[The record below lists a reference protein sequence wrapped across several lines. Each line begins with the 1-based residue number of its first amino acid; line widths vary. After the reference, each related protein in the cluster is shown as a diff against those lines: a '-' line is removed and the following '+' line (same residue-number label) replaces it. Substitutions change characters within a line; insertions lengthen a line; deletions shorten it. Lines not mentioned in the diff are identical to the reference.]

1 MYRNSS
7 TKKNACLCQA
17 LKTNFMK
24 KVIAT
29 VAAFLLVG
37 SLTMNA
43 QQEPAKK
50 EGEKKEHKEG
60 EKKANDHKSEHKSE
74 HKGEKKGEGKKEE
87 TPKK

>member
-1 MYRNSS
+1 MLFC
-7 TKKNACLCQA
+7 TGAAIQKKRAPVPSIK
-17 LKTNFMK
+17 KTIMK

-50 EGEKKEHKEG
+50 DGEKKEAKGG
-60 EKKANDHKSEHKSE
+60 EKKE
-74 HKGEKKGEGKKEE
+74 HKGEKKGEKKEE
-87 TPKK
+87 GKKADAPKK

>member
-1 MYRNSS
+1 
-7 TKKNACLCQA
+7 
-17 LKTNFMK
+17 MK

-50 EGEKKEHKEG
+50 DGEKKEHKAG
-60 EKKANDHKSEHKSE
+60 E
-74 HKGEKKGEGKKEE
+74 HKGEGKEEHKGEHKGEGKGEHKGEHKGEGKKEE

>member
-1 MYRNSS
+1 
-7 TKKNACLCQA
+7 
-17 LKTNFMK
+17 MK

-50 EGEKKEHKEG
+50 EGEKKENKGG
-60 EKKANDHKSEHKSE
+60 EY
-74 HKGEKKGEGKKEE
+74 KGEGKGEHKGEGKKDGAEK
-87 TPKK
+87 PKN